1 MTLAPGARLG
11 PYEIIDVLGAGAMGD
26 VYRARDTRLDR
37 IVAIKVAKEQF
48 SERFEREA
56 RSVAALNN
64 PHVCHLY
71 DVGPDYLV
79 MEFVDGTALGPVG
92 TADRLLDIAAQF
104 ADGLAAAHAAG
115 IVHRDLKPANI
126 LVTRGGRVKILDFG
140 LATGDRTSA
149 SDVTAAVITQAG
161 MTVGTVAYMSPEQ
174 ARGRLVD
181 ARSDLWALGVIL
193 YELATGIRPFDGP
206 STPLIF
212 DAILNRAPV
221 PIGERNPA
229 VPVEIAR
236 IVDRLLDK
244 DPDTRYQSAADLR
257 ADLKRAGRT
266 SDLNV
271 AVASGPHAD
280 AARFAS
286 GTAAVAARSRH
297 RSVAWAALAVAAIA
311 AGV

>member
-79 MEFVDGTALGPVG
+79 MEFVDGTPIAPVG
-92 TADRLLDIAAQF
+92 TADRLLDIAAQI

-126 LVTRGGRVKILDFG
+126 LVSRDGRVKILDFG
-140 LATGDRTSA
+140 LATGDRASA
-149 SDVTAAVITQAG
+149 SGVTAAVITQAG

-193 YELATGIRPFDGP
+193 YELATGVRPFDGP

-229 VPVEIAR
+229 V
-236 IVDRLLDK
+236 
-244 DPDTRYQSAADLR
+244 
-257 ADLKRAGRT
+257 
-266 SDLNV
+266 
-271 AVASGPHAD
+271 HAD

-297 RSVAWAALAVAAIA
+297 RSVAWAALAVAVIA
-311 AGV
+311 AGAAMWYVRRPGAPVTSPSEYVQLTDFA